1 MIRRPPRSTLFPY
14 TTLFRPRPRRP
25 PRLPR
30 PGAGDVPGHG
40 RGVPGP
46 DARGGGRVMTDE
58 DRIVRANDR
67 VQTITLVTADG
78 RRLTYS
84 GPEQFDPESPPQV
97 VGLEVRP

>member
-1 MIRRPPRSTLFPY
+1 
-14 TTLFRPRPRRP
+14 
-25 PRLPR
+25 
-30 PGAGDVPGHG
+30 
-40 RGVPGP
+40 
-46 DARGGGRVMTDE
+46 MTDE

-97 VGLEVRP
+97 VGLEVRPSRPLREGCRWEDCDYGD